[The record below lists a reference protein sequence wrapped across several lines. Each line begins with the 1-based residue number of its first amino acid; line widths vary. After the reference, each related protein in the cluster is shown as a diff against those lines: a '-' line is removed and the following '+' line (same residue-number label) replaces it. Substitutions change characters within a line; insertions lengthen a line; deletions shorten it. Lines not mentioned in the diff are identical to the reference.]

1 MSTKEVQVNNKKYS
15 ISLDVSSLNHLCT
28 FKELSNFKLTV
39 QKYDTRFNE
48 YGVCED
54 ELDTDETNLVAA
66 LFACCITEHRE
77 YESSNK
83 GILATM
89 NTGNYSRWSY
99 TLGQKK
105 KFLPIFN
112 LVGFDS
118 SMVLYSKGDS
128 SSLSNYTEVTMFNFN
143 TQNISAVAD
152 NYHKHLKVLKDKEPE
167 QAVEEQPT
175 ILTEQSIRE
184 YLQQGN

>member
-1 MSTKEVQVNNKKYS
+1 MSIKEVKVNGKKYS
-15 ISLDVSSLNHLCT
+15 ISLDISSLNHLCT
-28 FKELSNFKLTV
+28 FKELSNFKLTM
-39 QKYDTRFNE
+39 QKHNARFDE
-48 YGVCED
+48 YEECDV

-83 GILATM
+83 GVLATM
-89 NTGNYSRWSY
+89 NTGTYSRWSY

-105 KFLPIFN
+105 KFLPLFN

-128 SSLSNYTEVTMFNFN
+128 SSLSNYIEVTMFNFN
-143 TQNISAVAD
+143 TQNISDMAD
-152 NYHKHLKVLKDKEPE
+152 MYPEYLRVLKAKEPE